1 MTETS
6 APAEGLAND
15 YPFMPMP
22 ADEAVQRMQDIISDR
37 PMTKV
42 HMPIGG
48 EAWAIHRHSVA
59 REMLTDPRFVR
70 KPFREREREVPNYVQ
85 FPQFLLDTMQFADP
99 PEHTKL
105 RRLVQVAISPRRVK
119 VLHDRTVAFAR
130 SLLEDMS
137 NQGNRGNLI
146 DAYGMQLP
154 ILVLSE
160 LLGVPAKDREQF
172 IEWSG
177 AALAVGTMD
186 EAEVKRNFE
195 ELYAYLIQLI
205 AQRREKPEEDLLS
218 SLANARDKDDSLTDA
233 EIMPIAMILLVAGF
247 DNTANF
253 IGTGVHALLRNDDQ
267 RMLLLEDIDGRINT
281 AVEEILRHGMLAEGR
296 PVAGGGG
303 FVAFVATEDVVLDGV
318 TVKEGEAVFIDPNSV
333 NHDQSVFPEA
343 EKFDITRK
351 ENPHMMLSYGLHHC
365 LGAPLARMELQ
376 IGIAEVFRRFP
387 NLKLDG
393 EVEHNYNLLTQPMT
407 LLPVSW

>member
-6 APAEGLAND
+6 APADGLADD

-22 ADEAVQRMQDIISDR
+22 ADAAVQRFQDIIDER

-42 HMPIGG
+42 RMPVGG

-59 REMLTDPRFVR
+59 RDMLTDPRFIR

-85 FPQFLLDTMQFADP
+85 FPAFLLDTMQFADP

-105 RRLVQVAISPRRVK
+105 RRLVQAAISPRRVK
-119 VLHDRTVAFAR
+119 VLHDRTVDFAR
-130 SLLEDMS
+130 TLLDEMASRGD
-137 NQGNRGNLI
+137 RGNLI

-160 LLGVPAKDREQF
+160 LLGVPAEDREQF

-186 EAEVKRNFE
+186 EAEVQRNFM
-195 ELYAYLIQLI
+195 ELHAYLTRLI
-205 AQRREKPEEDLLS
+205 ALRREEPREDLLS
-218 SLANARDKDDSLTDA
+218 TLANARDKDDSLTDA

-247 DNTANF
+247 DNTASF
-253 IGTGVHALLRNDDQ
+253 IGTGVHALLINEDQ
-267 RMLLLEDIDGRINT
+267 RSLLLEDIDGRINT
-281 AVEEILRHGMLAEGR
+281 TVEEVLRHGKLAEGQ
-296 PVAGGGG
+296 PIAGGGG
-303 FVAFVATEDVVLDGV
+303 LVAFVATEDVELDGV

-333 NHDQSVFPEA
+333 NHDQNVFPEA

-393 EVEHNYNLLTQPMT
+393 EVEFNFSVLTQPMT
-407 LLPVSW
+407 VLPVSW

>member
-1 MTETS
+1 MTETT
-6 APAEGLAND
+6 APAEGPPSD

-22 ADEAVQRMQDIISDR
+22 AGAAVQRMQDIISDR

-42 HMPIGG
+42 NMPIGG

-59 REMLTDPRFVR
+59 REVLTDPRFVR
-70 KPFREREREVPNYVQ
+70 KPFRERERDVPGYVQ
-85 FPQFLLDTMQFADP
+85 FPSFLLDTMQFADP

-119 VLHDRTVAFAR
+119 VLHDRTVSFAR
-130 SLLEDMS
+130 SLLEEMAS
-137 NQGNRGNLI
+137 RGNHGNLI

-160 LLGVPAKDREQF
+160 LLGVPAKDRDQF

-177 AALAVGTMD
+177 AALSVGTMD

-195 ELYAYLIQLI
+195 ELYAYLMQLI

-253 IGTGVHALLRNDDQ
+253 IGTGVHALLCNDDQ
-267 RMLLLEDIDGRINT
+267 RALLLEDIDGRINT
-281 AVEEILRHGMLAEGR
+281 TVEEVLRHGMLAEGR

-303 FVAFVATEDVVLDGV
+303 FVALVATENVELDGV
-318 TVKEGEAVFIDPNSV
+318 TVKKGEAVFVDPNSV
-333 NHDQSVFPEA
+333 NHDQNVFAEA
-343 EKFDITRK
+343 EKFDITRR

-387 NLKLDG
+387 ELKIDG
-393 EVEHNYNLLTQPMT
+393 EVEHNYTVITQPMT
-407 LLPVSW
+407 VLPVSW